1 MKRFKNKRKV
11 MSLTLVSIAYV
22 LIVTP
27 LIISNLQKQHA
38 NNSKVEGAQ
47 TTRNADLAA
56 NISGQSIESECIPD
70 GTAGIG
76 VLYTNQTRNTVTVNV
91 TNNASGNTVNLGTIR
106 PGVTK
111 IGTILTRKASIPDGS
126 VTFSITSF
134 DQQSQQKTEDY
145 LSISCSE

>member
-11 MSLTLVSIAYV
+11 VSLSLVTIAYV

-38 NNSKVEGAQ
+38 KVQGAQ

-70 GTAGIG
+70 GTVGIG
-76 VLYTNQTRNTVTVNV
+76 ALYTNQTTEAVSVSVSDSTTGNV
-91 TNNASGNTVNLGTIR
+91 VNLGVIR

-111 IGTILTRKASIPDGS
+111 IGTILTKKATVPNGS
-126 VTFSITSF
+126 VTFSITSS
-134 DQQSQQKTEDY
+134 SQTLQKAEDY